1 MNRRHCLATAA
12 ALALPLAR
20 SPARAQAD
28 YPSKPITLVVGYPP
42 GGSTDLVARILA
54 TELAKR
60 LGQPVVIDNTGGAGG
75 AIGAQKVAQAAPDG
89 HTLFL
94 GASNE
99 MAINRL
105 ITPGLRYDSQR
116 DFTPI
121 GLVAT
126 QPMVLV
132 AAPHTQVSTLDEF
145 IARVKR
151 QPGKF
156 NYGSSGNGTAL
167 HLAGEMVK
175 QSAELFMVHIPYRGV
190 APLTNDLLGGQLDF
204 GVFVLSSG
212 LPHIRSG
219 KVRALGV
226 TEARRSPSA
235 PEIGALS
242 EHPALRKVNIGVW
255 FGLFA
260 PARLPEAVATRLR
273 TAYLEAMQSP
283 ELRRKLEEAG
293 ARATLPG
300 QEPPEKLLAAYLKA
314 ETEKY
319 SRVVDFAKIKE

>member
-1 MNRRHCLATAA
+1 VINRRLCLAAA
-12 ALALPLAR
+12 TTLAPLPRA
-20 SPARAQAD
+20 ARAQAD
-28 YPSKPITLVVGYPP
+28 YPTRPLTLVVGYPP
-42 GGSTDLVARILA
+42 GGSTDLVARTFGA
-54 TELAKR
+54 ELAKR
-60 LGQPVVIDNTGGAGG
+60 LGQTVIIDNSSGAGG
-75 AIGAQKVAQAAPDG
+75 ALAAQKVAQAAPDG
-89 HTLFL
+89 YTLLL

-105 ITPGLRYDSQR
+105 ITPALRYDSQR

-126 QPMVLV
+126 QAMLLV
-132 AAPHTQVSTLDEF
+132 AAPHTRVKTLDEF
-145 IARVKR
+145 IALVKSK
-151 QPGKF
+151 PGRF

-167 HLAGEMVK
+167 HLAGEMIK

-204 GVFVLSSG
+204 GIFVLSSG
-212 LPHIRSG
+212 LPHVRSG
-219 KVRALGV
+219 KLTALGL

-235 PEIGALS
+235 PEIPALS
-242 EHPALRKVNIGVW
+242 EHPALRKVNINVW

-260 PARLPEAVATRLR
+260 PARLPEAVTGRLR
-273 TAYLEAMQSP
+273 AAYAEAIGAP
-283 ELRRKLEEAG
+283 ELRRKLDEAG
-293 ARATLPG
+293 ARVTMPG
-300 QEPPEKLLAAYLKA
+300 AEPADKLLAGYLKV